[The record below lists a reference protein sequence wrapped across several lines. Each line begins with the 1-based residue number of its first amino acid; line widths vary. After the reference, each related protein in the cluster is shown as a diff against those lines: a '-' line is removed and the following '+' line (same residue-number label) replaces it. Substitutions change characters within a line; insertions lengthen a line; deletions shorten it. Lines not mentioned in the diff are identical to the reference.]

1 MTNYEYYKMQIE
13 KCEAQAK
20 ATSDGNLKTFYTNA
34 AAGYALKQSRMTI
47 KEANGCAI
55 LTTAQ
60 QKLLF
65 KAKEASR

>member
-1 MTNYEYYKMQIE
+1 MSMYEYFEERKRH
-13 KCEAQAK
+13 CLDFAAK
-20 ATSDGNLKTFYTNA
+20 AQDARIKLFYNNA